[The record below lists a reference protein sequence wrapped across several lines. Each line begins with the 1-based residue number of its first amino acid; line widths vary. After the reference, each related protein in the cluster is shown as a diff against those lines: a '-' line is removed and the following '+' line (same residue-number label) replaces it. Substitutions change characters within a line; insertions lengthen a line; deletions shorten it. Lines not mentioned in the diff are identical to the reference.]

1 MIALYLGLSG
11 VWRNV
16 FVAMTR
22 MSDKI
27 SASSSGLNSPFSKS
41 KATNAR
47 KLVLVPDRALA
58 DYLHHQ
64 FSDSKLEK
72 MEIGITDEPK
82 PTGRPRKH
90 NSDREKA
97 AIQRQKA
104 KERRIQILKEHL
116 RLNSQDMERSGC
128 GDHKEGSHDTKPL

>member
-1 MIALYLGLSG
+1 MRIS
-11 VWRNV
+11 
-16 FVAMTR
+16 TR
-22 MSDKI
+22 D
-27 SASSSGLNSPFSKS
+27 LNNEQP
-41 KATNAR
+41 

-128 GDHKEGSHDTKPL
+128 GDHKERGESRHETPIRLYSTFDTQLPRIVLPVPSSNPSTHQLLLF